1 MNMLRHLQVMP
12 KGDNFMAKSP
22 TTKSRKKVTAKTHV
36 TTPISTECLDAAFV
50 RADLVFDGLDHSGPS
65 FEARIFINNPDA
77 DATTELTAQ
86 NHYAGRF
93 HIFGHG
99 GCFGDVGHCE
109 VRGVPRPYDP
119 RPAHPLTPMRKIV
132 IATEA
137 LRREIK
143 RSTKGL
149 TLTIVPIVRSG
160 TERCDYENVLKFE
173 RVSVVTYA

>member
-1 MNMLRHLQVMP
+1 
-12 KGDNFMAKSP
+12 MAKSP

-77 DATTELTAQ
+77 DETTELTAQ

>member
-1 MNMLRHLQVMP
+1 
-12 KGDNFMAKSP
+12 MAK
-22 TTKSRKKVTAKTHV
+22 KKLTAKTHV
-36 TTPISTECLDAAFV
+36 TAAISTECLASGFV
-50 RADLVFDGLDHSGPS
+50 RADLVFDGVDHSGAS
-65 FEARIFINNPDA
+65 FEARIFINNPGA
-77 DATTELTAQ
+77 DATTALTTQ
-86 NHYAGRF
+86 NRYAGRF

-109 VRGVPRPYDP
+109 VRDVPRPYDP
-119 RPAHPLTPMRKIV
+119 RPAHPLTPMRKVV

-143 RSTKGL
+143 RSSQQL
-149 TLTIVPIVRSG
+149 TLTIVPVVSSG